1 MIDKNIINEK
11 NLKLQEVSAQ
21 LKRDFIGLD
30 TQINQ
35 IIESLRI
42 WYIMPDLLTRPPIIN
57 LWGMTGTGKTDL
69 VRKLSKY
76 LGFADKLVEIQMDSE
91 VKTEWSLVRSVKD
104 AMMYSDIEEGGQ
116 GILLFDEFQ
125 RFNSK
130 DEAGM
135 RITQDKFN
143 DIWMLMSDGVFNSA
157 IGGIKTE
164 LMDDLGYEEYMIKE
178 SDRKHNKTKQEKEK
192 ELHKNLGFKINKDT
206 KKLELVDATT
216 GEPKNDDDDDDEDRI
231 PYGDHK
237 IGYYK
242 AKTIKKK
249 LKLKTD
255 INEVMGWT
263 NREYVSQL
271 KENMNNTNIYTGGD
285 YSKVLIFVCGNLDN
299 AYSMANDVAEA
310 DISADILHKFSL
322 KINLVDIKKC
332 LSKLYYPEQV
342 ARLGNNH
349 VIYRCLNNDSYTKI
363 IEKSLNEFKSEL
375 KASHN
380 FDISFTD
387 DLIHVLYD
395 NFVYPSQGV
404 RPVFSGIS
412 SFLSEVVP
420 KNMFKILDN
429 DLEYKITLGADGKK
443 LWVINGTTD
452 REYFSYDFALDNIKD
467 TISDNK
473 RIMYAVHEGAHALVY
488 SHLFGYAPK
497 IVTTEITSFD
507 GAYVLSNDMISTKD
521 TMLNKIK
528 VALAGTV
535 GEEIVFGDGNKSS
548 GCSHDIRSATTYAST
563 LVRNLS
569 MGSRLGLIGEIL
581 NDNDNIINNT
591 LDTNEEIEHILR
603 DCKDFVRR
611 YINDNRELF
620 KSFTDELI
628 RVKKMSG
635 FEICEFL
642 KDEYPDLKYIDPLDV
657 DDDDEIVADYEG
669 TYDQFKLK
677 TIQTKE
683 NYE

>member
-1 MIDKNIINEK
+1 MINKDIINER
-11 NLKLQEVSAQ
+11 NQILKEVSAQ
-21 LKRDFIGLD
+21 LKTDFIGLD
-30 TQINQ
+30 SQINQ

-76 LGFADKLVEIQMDSE
+76 LGFADKMVEIQMDSE
-91 VKTEWSLVRSVKD
+91 VKSEWSLIRSVKD
-104 AMMYSDIEEGGQ
+104 AMMYSDIEEGGP

-130 DEAGM
+130 DEAGS

-157 IGGIKTE
+157 IGGIKRE
-164 LMDDLGYEEYMIKE
+164 LMDEVGYEEYMIKD
-178 SDRKHNKTKQEKEK
+178 SDTKHNKTKREKQKDIHENL
-192 ELHKNLGFKINKDT
+192 ELKINKDT
-206 KKLELVDATT
+206 KKLELVDAIT
-216 GEPKNDDDDDDEDRI
+216 GEPKHDNDDDLDVDSI
-231 PYGDHK
+231 PYGDQT

-242 AKTIKKK
+242 AKTIIKK
-249 LKLKTD
+249 LKLK
-255 INEVMGWT
+255 IGLHEVMEWT
-263 NREYVSQL
+263 NRVYVQQL
-271 KENMNNTNIYTGGD
+271 KENINNVNIYTDGD

-299 AYSMANDVAEA
+299 AYSMANNVAEA

-332 LSKLYYPEQV
+332 LSHLFFPEQV

-363 IEKSLNEFKSEL
+363 IKKALNEFKAEL
-375 KASHN
+375 KTSHD

-387 DLIHVLYD
+387 DLVRVLYN

-404 RPVFSGIS
+404 RPVFSGTS

-420 KNMFKILDN
+420 KNMFKILD
-429 DLEYKITLGADGKK
+429 DGLDPSITLGADGKK
-443 LWVINGTTD
+443 LWVINGNTEK
-452 REYFSYDFALDNIKD
+452 EYFSYDFALDNIKD

-507 GAYVLSNDMISTKD
+507 GAYVLSNNMLSTKD
-521 TMLNKIK
+521 TLLNKIK
-528 VALAGTV
+528 VGLAGTV
-535 GEEIVFGDGNKSS
+535 AEEIVFGDANKST
-548 GCSHDIRSATTYAST
+548 GCYKDIRSATEFATT

-569 MGSRLGLIGEIL
+569 MGSRLGVVGEIL
-581 NDNDNIINNT
+581 NDTDNIINNT

-611 YINDNRELF
+611 YLNDNRKLF
-620 KSFTDELI
+620 KAFTDELI
-628 RVKKMSG
+628 RVKKMTG
-635 FEICEFL
+635 FEIAEFL
-642 KDEYPDLKYIDPLDV
+642 KDDYPDLKYIDPLDI
-657 DDDDEIVADYEG
+657 DNDDEIVTDYES
-669 TYDQFKLK
+669 TYGQFKLK
-677 TIQTKE
+677 
-683 NYE
+683 NN